1 MSGEHDQSK
10 WPIAVFAARL
20 RLAGVRV
27 GPREYEQALFVVA
40 QQPTWP
46 RERLR
51 GILASLLI
59 AGPADR
65 TLFDAVFDLVFT
77 KDEVAPQETDA
88 AISAARRLQDP
99 AATPVSGRPVEA
111 VERSRAPTRP
121 PPEGPPKPQP
131 VRMVVLRALPADK
144 LSWTLLS
151 FIPCAV
157 IAYLLYDSSGAA
169 VADAG
174 SQSAEE
180 APLIAW
186 LFAGFA
192 GAALL
197 GPILMVLRLITRRRV
212 GEEGLAKPRYDPTH
226 RREPAGTPR
235 FTFRLGAVGG
245 ALPPRLDPER
255 LRTIVDLFVYA
266 DGEEERRELDID
278 RTISAVIAG
287 AGMVTI
293 LHPRRRVLPLIV
305 ILEDANSSARLW
317 NSIPA
322 ELALG
327 LNRRGFDVVRRLFS
341 GSLHRTADRPGEAA
355 RRTALAADIEGLIDD
370 SGYAVTMVFS
380 DCNLWQS
387 ADARLLA
394 RLGMAGRAFWFD
406 DRDREL
412 WDSRLDPLRN
422 ARIPIY
428 EATAEAIEEALRAA
442 YAPARGV
449 GARARTAGAALG
461 RRRHSGLAG
470 EVHAL
475 LGGAIG
481 WARHCSLVEP
491 ISLALAESIRSTFHE
506 RVPWIALSRL
516 AALPGTTVAAEGLRF
531 DSRVRSLLVAEL
543 AALETPSRKDKV
555 ISHIRKIIEQDKPAD
570 DAGGTAHASWQLSI
584 QNVEVMRKP
593 DEAFRE
599 IGRIRESG
607 LLADEPIAAFLE
619 RLVPTTPG
627 GRPDFEPHETSIRL
641 PVRPRRSESLE
652 LLRSTRALGRRQS
665 PHHPVWRIST
675 PELRLGEPL
684 MHTELRAV
692 MAFGQDNELILQT
705 PSKSKDAS
713 QVPRIV
719 SIDVSSGLVKEEIS
733 GLDGPLAAM
742 AVHGKVIAVA
752 TQSGR
757 IRALMFEALEP
768 TSLTAANG
776 RTHDWRRYEGT
787 LQLEPGEPVLLCVST
802 IRPEVLALLPRRR
815 VLTRIVQGKDPT
827 VSTLPTEHEI
837 GAIADVSE
845 NFLIAGC
852 SSGMLLPVPKIS
864 PPNESPAIPPLGQRY
879 PGPITALASALLEA
893 RNTDGDGLT
902 RVVVAYTER
911 ASSRHY
917 VAALDLHLSPSR
929 RAIERT
935 WRPVEVLA
943 QPHQLYITANSTAAL
958 VAMNNLIDVV
968 DLDAG
973 MSIIASDADLLL
985 GSLGFSAAE
994 NVRVVAASLADRRI
1008 AVTTASPPRLEVRKL
1023 ERVEFAT
1030 EPAEIAAASVEAE
1043 AEPAAALEEA
1053 VDK

>member
-1 MSGEHDQSK
+1 MSGEHDQSS

-40 QQPTWP
+40 QQPTWA

-51 GILASLLI
+51 GILAGLFI

-77 KDEVAPQETDA
+77 ENQIAPLKPDA
-88 AISAARRLQDP
+88 ALSPGGPPQD
-99 AATPVSGRPVEA
+99 ATEAPVSGKPDEPAGQRRKDSP
-111 VERSRAPTRP
+111 P
-121 PPEGPPKPQP
+121 PPETASPPKKI
-131 VRMVVLRALPADK
+131 VRVVRRALPADK
-144 LSWTLLS
+144 LGWTLLA
-151 FIPCAV
+151 FVPCAV
-157 IAYLLYDSSGAA
+157 IAYLLYDTSEAA
-169 VADAG
+169 VTVAG
-174 SQSAEE
+174 SQTAEE
-180 APLIAW
+180 APPVAW
-186 LFAGFA
+186 LFAAFA

-212 GEEGLAKPRYDPTH
+212 DEDGLARPKSDPTFH
-226 RREPAGTPR
+226 REPAGTPR
-235 FTFRLGAVGG
+235 FTFRMGAVGG

-266 DGEEERRELDID
+266 NGEEELRELDID

-317 NSIPA
+317 NSIPE
-322 ELALG
+322 ELAHG
-327 LNRRGFDVVRRLFS
+327 LNRRGFDVVRRSFS
-341 GSLHRTADRPGEAA
+341 GSLHRAADRPGEAA
-355 RRTALAADIEGLIDD
+355 RRTALATEIESLIDD

-428 EATAEAIEEALRAA
+428 EATGEATEEALRVA
-442 YAPARGV
+442 YAPVRGI

-470 EVHAL
+470 EVHAI

-481 WARHCSLVEP
+481 WARHCALVEP
-491 ISLALAESIRSTFHE
+491 VSLALAESIRATFHE

-531 DSRVRSLLVAEL
+531 DSRVRSLLIAEL
-543 AALETPSRKDKV
+543 ATLEAPSRKDKV
-555 ISHIRKIIEQDKPAD
+555 ISHVRKIIEQHEPAA
-570 DAGGTAHASWQLSI
+570 DAGDTAHASWQLSI

-593 DEAFRE
+593 DEALAE
-599 IGRIRESG
+599 IGRIRQSG
-607 LLADEPIAAFLE
+607 LLADEPIAEFLE
-619 RLVPTTPG
+619 RLVPTTAG
-627 GRPDFEPHETSIRL
+627 GRPDFETHETSIRL

-652 LLRSTRALGRRQS
+652 LLRSAQAPERRPA
-665 PHHPVWRIST
+665 PHHPVWHIST

-684 MHTELRAV
+684 MHQVLRPA
-692 MAFGQDNELILQT
+692 MAFGQDDELILQT
-705 PSKSKDAS
+705 TTDPA
-713 QVPRIV
+713 QGVRIV
-719 SIDVSSGLVKEEIS
+719 SIDVSSGLVKETI
-733 GLDGPLAAM
+733 GDVGGPLRTIVA
-742 AVHGKVIAVA
+742 HDKVVGFA
-752 TQSGR
+752 TESGR
-757 IRALMFEALEP
+757 IGAFMFEAVETGESVTTSEQPAKRWRQYDVRDSVEP
-768 TSLTAANG
+768 N
-776 RTHDWRRYEGT
+776 
-787 LQLEPGEPVLLCVST
+787 EPILLCASSL
-802 IRPEVLALLPRRR
+802 RAEVLAWLPRRR
-815 VLTRIVQGKDPT
+815 VMWRLAQGDEPQTST
-827 VSTLPTEHEI
+827 VPTEQEV

-845 NFLIAGC
+845 NFMIAGC
-852 SSGMLLPVPKIS
+852 TSGALLSVPKRSPNGSPEIS
-864 PPNESPAIPPLGQRY
+864 ALDARF
-879 PGPITALASALLEA
+879 PGPITALASAFLEI

-902 RVVVAYTER
+902 RVVAAYTER
-911 ASSRHY
+911 ASGRHY
-917 VAALDLHLSPSR
+917 IAALDLHLSPSR
-929 RAIERT
+929 RAVERA

-943 QPHQLYITANSTAAL
+943 EPHQLYVTANSTTVL
-958 VAMNNLIDVV
+958 VAMNDLVDVI

-973 MSIIASDADLLL
+973 MSIVASEADMLLN
-985 GSLGFSAAE
+985 SLGFSAEQGA
-994 NVRVVAASLADRRI
+994 RVAAATLAGRRI
-1008 AVTTASPPRLEVRKL
+1008 AVTTALPPRLEVRKL

-1030 EPAEIAAASVEAE
+1030 EPAESTQASPEASAEPEAAAKEA
-1043 AEPAAALEEA
+1043 PAAS
-1053 VDK
+1053 